1 MIKQETKDLIE
12 QAVKIEYENACSY
25 GKVYNSEHEAWA
37 VIKEELEEAEEEL
50 DFSKDYMTMIWNL
63 IKLNKKDKDFF
74 LDNLER
80 HARNM
85 VAEGCQVLA
94 CIQKFKKTIDYENG
108 KVKNGD

>member
-25 GKVYNSEHEAWA
+25 GEVYNSEHEAWA
-37 VIKEELEEAEEEL
+37 VIKEEIEESKEQLDMLE
-50 DFSKDYMTMIWNL
+50 SYHSMIWNL
-63 IKLNKKDKDFF
+63 IKLNKKDKDFY
-74 LDNLER
+74 LNNIER

-94 CIQKFKKTIDYENG
+94 CVQKFKKTIGIESDI
-108 KVKNGD
+108 V